1 MSNTTY
7 NEGITSTKTTRT
19 SRTTNVPEETSVASK
34 PGGAASR
41 RGRVVV
47 VAIACVLVA
56 GGGIYWLRAPGPETA
71 RAALPQGRAV
81 PVSAV
86 AAARQDVPVYVTGLG
101 TVQASFTIAIHS
113 QVDGIMQQVLFTEG
127 QHVKKGD
134 VLARIDPR
142 LFQAALDQAKAKRA
156 QDIALLGAAEKD
168 LARSRTLVM
177 QNVAT
182 QQLVDQQQARVDQ
195 LKASIAADEAAIE
208 TAQTQVDY
216 TAIKSP
222 SDGRIGVR
230 LVDPGNLVHAADAR
244 SIATV
249 VLTQPAAVMF
259 TLPMQVL
266 DDLRDA
272 MARGP
277 VEVIAFDQNNRRPLR
292 TGTLLLIDNI
302 IDQATATLR
311 LKAMFANKDERLW
324 PGEFVNAR
332 ALIDVRK
339 NVIALP
345 STVVQRGQKGLFAW
359 VVTDDNKAVARP
371 IELGPVSG
379 DLTVIAAGINEGD
392 RVVTDGQYKL
402 QVDAPVEIV
411 GGPKTAENE
420 TAKSKPAEKTA
431 E

>member
-1 MSNTTY
+1 MPVSA
-7 NEGITSTKTTRT
+7 
-19 SRTTNVPEETSVASK
+19 SRGDKASIRSRFLLIAASLAVVA
-34 PGGAASR
+34 GGAALYWYLVPGAGSAGAAR
-41 RGRVVV
+41 PPPRPAVRVS
-47 VAIACVLVA
+47 VAL
-56 GGGIYWLRAPGPETA
+56 
-71 RAALPQGRAV
+71 
-81 PVSAV
+81 
-86 AAARQDVPVYVTGLG
+86 AARQDVPVYVSGLG
-101 TVQASFTIAIHS
+101 TVQASFTIGIHS
-113 QVDGIMQQVLFTEG
+113 QVEGIMQEVLFTEG

-134 VLARIDPR
+134 VLARIDLR
-142 LFQAALDQAKAKRA
+142 LFQAALDQAKAKRM

-168 LARSRTLVM
+168 LARSRTLVL

-277 VEVIAFDQNNRRPLR
+277 VEVIAFDQNNRRPLS

-311 LKAMFANKDERLW
+311 LKAMFANADERLW
-324 PGEFVNAR
+324 PGEFVNAHV
-332 ALIDVRK
+332 LLETRK
-339 NVIALP
+339 NVIAVP
-345 STVVQRGQKGLFAW
+345 TAAVQRGAQGLFAW
-359 VVTDDNKAVARP
+359 IVGDDNKAVPRK

-379 DLTVIAAGINEGD
+379 DLTVITAGLNDGD

-402 QVDAPVEIV
+402 QVDAPVAIV
-411 GGPKTAENE
+411 TAKASAEN
-420 TAKSKPAEKTA
+420 AK
-431 E
+431 

>member
-1 MSNTTY
+1 MPVS
-7 NEGITSTKTTRT
+7 T
-19 SRTTNVPEETSVASK
+19 SRGDKASIRPRFLLIAASLAVVA
-34 PGGAASR
+34 GGAALYWYLVPGAGPAGAAR
-41 RGRVVV
+41 PPPRPAVRVS
-47 VAIACVLVA
+47 VAL
-56 GGGIYWLRAPGPETA
+56 
-71 RAALPQGRAV
+71 
-81 PVSAV
+81 
-86 AAARQDVPVYVTGLG
+86 AARQDIPVYVSGLG
-101 TVQASFTIAIHS
+101 TVQASFTIGIHS
-113 QVDGIMQQVLFTEG
+113 QVEGIMQEVLFTEG

-134 VLARIDPR
+134 VLARIDLR
-142 LFQAALDQAKAKRA
+142 LFQAALDQAKAKRM

-277 VEVIAFDQNNRRPLR
+277 VEVTAFDQNNRRLLS

-311 LKAMFANKDERLW
+311 LKAMFANADERLW
-324 PGEFVNAR
+324 PGEFVNAHV
-332 ALIDVRK
+332 LLETRK
-339 NVIALP
+339 NVIAVP
-345 STVVQRGQKGLFAW
+345 TTAVQRGAQGLFAW
-359 VVTDDNKAVARP
+359 VVGDDNKAVPRK

-379 DLTVIAAGINEGD
+379 DLTVITAGLNDGD

-402 QVDAPVEIV
+402 QVDAPVAIV
-411 GGPKTAENE
+411 TAKASAEN
-420 TAKSKPAEKTA
+420 AK
-431 E
+431 

>member
-1 MSNTTY
+1 MGAAALDWYLTPGTDSA
-7 NEGITSTKTTRT
+7 GAPRRSARPPV
-19 SRTTNVPEETSVASK
+19 RVSVA
-34 PGGAASR
+34 
-41 RGRVVV
+41 V
-47 VAIACVLVA
+47 
-56 GGGIYWLRAPGPETA
+56 
-71 RAALPQGRAV
+71 
-81 PVSAV
+81 
-86 AAARQDVPVYVTGLG
+86 AARQDVPVYATGLG
-101 TVQASFTIAIHS
+101 TVQASFTVGIHS
-113 QVDGIMQQVLFTEG
+113 QVEGIMQEVLFTEG

-142 LFQAALDQAKAKRA
+142 LFQAALDQAKAKRM
-156 QDIALLGAAEKD
+156 QDLALLGSAEKD
-168 LARSRTLVM
+168 LGRSKTLVV

-216 TAIKSP
+216 TSIRSP

-277 VEVIAFDQNNRRPLR
+277 VEVTAFDQNNRRLLS

-311 LKAMFANKDERLW
+311 LKAMFANTDERLW

-332 ALIDVRK
+332 VLLETRK
-339 NVIALP
+339 NVIAVP
-345 STVVQRGQKGLFAW
+345 STVVQRGAKGLFAW
-359 VVTDDNKAVARP
+359 VVGDDDKAVPRK

-379 DLTVIAAGINEGD
+379 DLTVITSGINDGD
-392 RVVTDGQYKL
+392 RVVRDGQYKL
-402 QVDAPVEIV
+402 QVDAPVAIITA
-411 GGPKTAENE
+411 PKTAEN
-420 TAKSKPAEKTA
+420 AK
-431 E
+431 

>member
-1 MSNTTY
+1 MPVS
-7 NEGITSTKTTRT
+7 T
-19 SRTTNVPEETSVASK
+19 SRGDKASSRPRFLLIIASLAVVA
-34 PGGAASR
+34 GGAA
-41 RGRVVV
+41 
-47 VAIACVLVA
+47 L
-56 GGGIYWLRAPGPETA
+56 YWYLAPGAGSAGAA
-71 RAALPQGRAV
+71 RPPSRPAV
-81 PVSAV
+81 RVSVAV
-86 AAARQDVPVYVTGLG
+86 AARQDVPVYVSGLG
-101 TVQASFTIAIHS
+101 TVQASFTIGIHS
-113 QVDGIMQQVLFTEG
+113 QVEGIMQEVLFTEG

-142 LFQAALDQAKAKRA
+142 LFQAALDQAKAKRM
-156 QDIALLGAAEKD
+156 QDVALLGSAEKD
-168 LARSRTLVM
+168 LARSKTLVV
-177 QNVAT
+177 QSVAT

-230 LVDPGNLVHAADAR
+230 LVDPGNLVHAADVR

-272 MARGP
+272 MVRGP
-277 VEVIAFDQNNRRPLR
+277 IEVIAFDQNNRRKLS

-302 IDQATATLR
+302 IDQTTATLR
-311 LKAMFANKDERLW
+311 LKAMFANTDERLW

-332 ALIDVRK
+332 ALLEIRK

-345 STVVQRGQKGLFAW
+345 STVVQRGAKGLFAW
-359 VVTDDNKAVARP
+359 VVSDDEKAVPRK

-379 DLTVIAAGINEGD
+379 DLTIVTSGLNDGD

-402 QVDAPVEIV
+402 QVDAPVTIIAA
-411 GGPKTAENE
+411 PKTAENV
-420 TAKSKPAEKTA
+420 K
-431 E
+431 

>member
-1 MSNTTY
+1 MPMPDPRGSK
-7 NEGITSTKTTRT
+7 GATRKGRLLT
-19 SRTTNVPEETSVASK
+19 AAILVVVA
-34 PGGAASR
+34 GGAA
-41 RGRVVV
+41 
-47 VAIACVLVA
+47 L
-56 GGGIYWLRAPGPETA
+56 YWYQTPGPETA
-71 RAALPQGRAV
+71 RPARAGSRPAV
-81 PVSAV
+81 RVSIAV
-86 AAARQDVPVYVTGLG
+86 AARQDVPVYATGLG
-101 TVQASFTIAIHS
+101 SVQASYTIGIHS
-113 QVDGIMQQVLFTEG
+113 QVEGIMQEVLFTEG

-134 VLARIDPR
+134 VLAKIDPR
-142 LFQAALDQAKAKRA
+142 LYQAALDQAKAKRV
-156 QDIALLGAAEKD
+156 QDAALLISAEKD
-168 LARSRTLVM
+168 LARSKTLVV

-195 LKASIAADEAAIE
+195 LKGSVAADEAAIA
-208 TAQTQVDY
+208 TAQTQLDY
-216 TAIKSP
+216 TQIKSP

-230 LVDPGNLVHAADAR
+230 SVDPGNLVHASDVR
-244 SIATV
+244 PIATV
-249 VLTQPAAVMF
+249 VLTQPSAVMF

-266 DDLRDA
+266 DDLREA
-272 MARGP
+272 MTRGP
-277 VEVIAFDQNNRRPLR
+277 VEVTAFDQNNRRQLS

-302 IDQATATLR
+302 IDQSTATLR

-431 E
+431 ESGR